1 MLTMDQIHT
10 IRELYFNQGQSVT
23 TIAAKVGCDWR
34 TVRKYV
40 DQEDFSPQ
48 QPKAESHARKGSKL
62 DLYKPTIDQWLR
74 DDMKSPRKQ
83 RHTARKI
90 FDRLHDVEGFDS
102 SYPHFHEFTLSGRP
116 CCIHPE

>member
-34 TVRKYV
+34 TARKYV

-48 QPKAESHARKGSKL
+48 QPKPEIQARKGSCF
-62 DLYKPTIDQWLR
+62 YRMSRQGI
-74 DDMKSPRKQ
+74 RKNLLLMQ
-83 RHTARKI
+83 Q
-90 FDRLHDVEGFDS
+90 VW
-102 SYPHFHEFTLSGRP
+102 
-116 CCIHPE
+116 